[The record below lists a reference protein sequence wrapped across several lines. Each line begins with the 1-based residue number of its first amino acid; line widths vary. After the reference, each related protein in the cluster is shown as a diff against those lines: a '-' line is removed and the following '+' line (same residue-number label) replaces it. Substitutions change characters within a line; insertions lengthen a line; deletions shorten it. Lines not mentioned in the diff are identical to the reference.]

1 MNDGIIAIRFL
12 PHFRLAAAR
21 GMREP
26 YRRYRYPHTGLAA
39 NRRASADVV
48 S

>member
-12 PHFRLAAAR
+12 RLAAAR